1 MLNWSPLPKQRRLAS
16 WKCSKA
22 TIMESAA
29 RLQVKVLVLEEDA
42 GAAEAVREFC
52 ERHDLLPVKVQPENL
67 MAVLRSS
74 IDLGALFL
82 SDDYAAHGLEGRH
95 LANELNR
102 IRPEL
107 PIFLRIGATPVA
119 EGEVDARVIR
129 QAYRVEGLEALSA
142 CVRESLFS
150 LVYPETLVRGI
161 VDLTQTA
168 LLGQFRD
175 ISLMAEAPI
184 IVRDRLIYGEVY
196 SLIPLEANWCRG
208 YMMLQMEERGL
219 QRLQLHQLAQMEATH
234 RDGIRAINNVFS
246 ETTNLIWG
254 AFKNRFIAYDDV
266 TPAKMTQVPIVINHP
281 QRYISF
287 GSEDPQL
294 CFRYHLWDNPLQQGE
309 AIELHQRFIFNLSW
323 SPELFQENQAA
334 AASMLASGELE
345 LF

>member
-1 MLNWSPLPKQRRLAS
+1 
-16 WKCSKA
+16 
-22 TIMESAA
+22 METAA
-29 RLQVKVLVLEEDA
+29 RLQVKVLVLEEQVD
-42 GAAEAVREFC
+42 AAEALRVFC
-52 ERHDLLPVKVQPENL
+52 EGHDLLPVKVQPENL
-67 MAVLRSS
+67 MTVLRSS

-82 SDDYAAHGLEGRH
+82 SDGYAAHGLQGRR
-95 LANELNR
+95 LAQELNR

-107 PIFLRIGATPVA
+107 PIFLHLPTMGSDA
-119 EGEVDARVIR
+119 EEVDPRVIR
-129 QAYRVEGLEALSA
+129 YAYRLDGLAALSPI
-142 CVRESLFS
+142 VRESLFS
-150 LVYPETLVRGI
+150 LVYPEALVRGI
-161 VDLTQTA
+161 VELTQTA
-168 LLGQFRD
+168 LMGQFRD

-196 SLIPLEANWCRG
+196 SLIPLESNWCRG

-219 QRLQLHQLAQMEATH
+219 QRLQLRQLAQVEATH

-334 AASMLASGELE
+334 TASMLASGELE